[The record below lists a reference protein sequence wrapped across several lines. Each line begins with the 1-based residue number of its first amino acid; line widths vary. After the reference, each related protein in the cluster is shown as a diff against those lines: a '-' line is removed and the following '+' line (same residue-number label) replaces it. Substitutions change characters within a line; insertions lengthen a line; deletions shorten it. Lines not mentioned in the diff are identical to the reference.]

1 MLFGR
6 VAALFLPL
14 VGASLA
20 STSTAAQC
28 ASFAVMPSTKRA
40 SAAQRLSSK
49 ADPAS
54 VSTGSTSNNS
64 SRTKKQKLK
73 PEDSALVASGDELV
87 RVSRRLHERLKGEE
101 QADVNSH
108 RLPRLHSFFSFA
120 ELSSQGYGLDCVLHA
135 GPRLPT
141 LLDEGK

>member
-1 MLFGR
+1 MFFGR

-40 SAAQRLSSK
+40 SAAQRLSK

-64 SRTKKQKLK
+64 SRTKRQKLK

-87 RVSRRLHERLKGEE
+87 RISRRLHERLKGEE
-101 QADVNSH
+101 QADVN
-108 RLPRLHSFFSFA
+108 
-120 ELSSQGYGLDCVLHA
+120 ETYTLD
-135 GPRLPT
+135 
-141 LLDEGK
+141 